1 MDYKEKLNDLNK
13 KVQNGDWHIL
23 GIHQQDN
30 VTGQSFT
37 IDGYPEL
44 DTSTRLIKQLGKESY
59 EVNNRLKKLKDFLNS
74 DKVDNVSA
82 KQIDLMHLQ
91 KYAMQSYRDILIVRM
106 NELKEHNK
114 KG

>member
-23 GIHQQDN
+23 EIHQHDN
-30 VTGQSFT
+30 VNGQSFT
-37 IDGYPEL
+37 IDGYSEL

-74 DKVDNVSA
+74 DKVDSVSC
-82 KQIDLMHLQ
+82 KQIDLMYLQ
-91 KYAMQSYRDILIVRM
+91 KYAMQSYRDILIMRM